1 MSRWITVPLA
11 VAVLALLGACGTNRT
26 QPATPTLSSDDVI
39 RTAEAIAENT
49 RRAASPTPSP
59 TPTTP
64 SPTPTLATA
73 TPPHTNTPSIPTVRA
88 RENARVRR
96 GPGEQYELIDFL
108 FADQTAEVLGR
119 NENPTT
125 GTWWFVRRIG
135 QGLDGWVWN
144 GVVEFSGDLARVP
157 FLPAPPTSTP
167 SPGPTDTATPAPSAT
182 FTP

>member
-1 MSRWITVPLA
+1 MTRWVTGTTA
-11 VAVLALLGACGTNRT
+11 VIILALLGACGTPRG
-26 QPATPTLSSDDVI
+26 QPATATVSSDDVI
-39 RTAEAIAENT
+39 RTAEAIAEST

-59 TPTTP
+59 SPTAL

-73 TPPHTNTPSIPTVRA
+73 TPSPTSTPGIPTVRA

-167 SPGPTDTATPAPSAT
+167 SPGPTDTASPVPTATITP
-182 FTP
+182 